1 MLYTLC
7 EDLQYFFISK
17 QQCYITE
24 HALTLRDEEIN
35 KLEEHDITVVNGNV
49 NNDHF
54 MWISQKQTRLRVI
67 NLPRPINVQ
76 I

>member
-7 EDLQYFFISK
+7 EDLQYSFSFPNSNVILQNMLS
-17 QQCYITE
+17 
-24 HALTLRDEEIN
+24 LRDKEII

-54 MWISQKQTRLRVI
+54 MWISQKQPRLRVI

>member
-1 MLYTLC
+1 MWGPSIL
-7 EDLQYFFISK
+7 FFISK

-24 HALTLRDEEIN
+24 HALTLRDEEII
-35 KLEEHDITVVNGNV
+35 KLEEHDITVVKVIIINIPI
-49 NNDHF
+49 

>member
-1 MLYTLC
+1 ML
-7 EDLQYFFISK
+7 S
-17 QQCYITE
+17 
-24 HALTLRDEEIN
+24 LRDKEII

-54 MWISQKQTRLRVI
+54 MWISQKQPRLRVI